1 MWKYDVCLINQLL
14 KHFSGNLSPAT
25 RFSKRQLAWPSSSR
39 WNWYCLLCANCQH
52 ISQLNIETA
61 LHPSLHLWIINL
73 LAKIF
78 GSQKKNIN
86 KTSGNWQGRVSTDFP
101 IFKSKRFFGT
111 LIILR
116 KTWSEELERGYLEMR
131 NLTLC
136 KQTWQKWCSKLY
148 VNSFTKS

>member
-1 MWKYDVCLINQLL
+1 MLDQSIAEALLWKFITSNTIQQ
-14 KHFSGNLSPAT
+14 KAIS
-25 RFSKRQLAWPSSSR
+25 LALTR

-73 LAKIF
+73 LANIYLDL
-78 GSQKKNIN
+78 KKKTN
-86 KTSGNWQGRVSTDFP
+86 KTSGNGQGRVSTDFP